1 MPASVPTAPR
11 RIAVIGGLYAGSER
25 GLTADLLVARALG
38 FAGVPVCTQ
47 LVMAGGGRVTD
58 VTDVPTDTV
67 AAQIDHTFATG
78 AIAGVKVGI
87 LAGHQTAE
95 VVLDACDAF
104 GVPVVLDLV
113 ASGPSGETV
122 LSSQGIDAVAA
133 RLSIPRLVTISKAD
147 AELVTGGEIASLD
160 DAQVAAQRIVNR
172 GARHVVI
179 RLGRLPYRFYD
190 AADDPGGADAG
201 AADAG
206 GTNENGSGPPPFSF
220 DLAYDGE
227 DFALFEAPLLP
238 EPTPEGGSS
247 AFAVAALAGRLNGLA
262 PDEAL
267 QQAKRY
273 VTEAIRQAVPGPE
286 GGLPLLNA
294 AWEDA
299 RGRM

>member
-1 MPASVPTAPR
+1 MSDSAPTAPR
-11 RIAVIGGLYAGSER
+11 RIACVGGLYAGSER

-47 LVMAGGGRVTD
+47 LVMAGAGRVTD

-67 AAQIDHTFATG
+67 AAQIDHTFSTG

-122 LSSQGIDAVAA
+122 LSSQGVDAVAA

-160 DAQVAAQRIVNR
+160 DAQVAAQRIVGR

-179 RLGRLPYRFYD
+179 RLGQLPYRFYD
-190 AADDPGGADAG
+190 AADDPGGADADG
-201 AADAG
+201 
-206 GTNENGSGPPPFSF
+206 GPPPFSF

-247 AFAVAALAGRLNGLA
+247 AFAVAALAGLLDGLTA
-262 PDEAL
+262 DEAL
-267 QQAKRY
+267 QRAKRY
-273 VTEAIRQAVPGPE
+273 CTEALRQSLPGPD
-286 GGLPLLNA
+286 GGLPLLNVSWDS
-294 AWEDA
+294 WE
-299 RGRM
+299 M

>member
-1 MPASVPTAPR
+1 MQILTAPR
-11 RIAVIGGLYAGSER
+11 RLAVVGGLYAGSER
-25 GLTADLLVARALG
+25 GLTADILVARALG
-38 FAGVPVCTQ
+38 FAPVPICTQ

-67 AAQIDHTFATG
+67 AAQLDHTFATG

-122 LSSQGIDAVAA
+122 LSAQGIDAVAV
-133 RLSIPRLVTISKAD
+133 RLGIPRLVTISRAD

-179 RLGRLPYRFYD
+179 RLGALPYRFYD
-190 AADDPGGADAG
+190 AADDPGGTDSPA
-201 AADAG
+201 
-206 GTNENGSGPPPFSF
+206 GPPPFSF
-220 DLAYDGE
+220 DLAFDGE

-247 AFAVAALAGRLNGLA
+247 SFAITALSALIDGQ
-262 PDEAL
+262 PVDEAL
-267 QQAKRY
+267 QRAKRY
-273 VTEAIRQAVPGPE
+273 ATEALRQSE
-286 GGLPLLNA
+286 NGLLRA
-294 AWEDA
+294 DWEA
-299 RGRM
+299 R

>member
-1 MPASVPTAPR
+1 MQTFTAPR
-11 RIAVIGGLYAGSER
+11 RLAVVGGLYAGSER
-25 GLTADLLVARALG
+25 GLTADILVARALG
-38 FAGVPVCTQ
+38 FAPVPICTQ

-67 AAQIDHTFATG
+67 AAQLDHTFATG
-78 AIAGVKVGI
+78 AIAGVKIGI

-122 LSSQGIDAVAA
+122 LSAQGIDAVAA
-133 RLSIPRLVTISKAD
+133 RLGIPRLVTISRAD

-179 RLGRLPYRFYD
+179 RLGALPYRFYD
-190 AADDPGGADAG
+190 AADDPGGAD
-201 AADAG
+201 
-206 GTNENGSGPPPFSF
+206 SPVGPPPFSF

-247 AFAVAALAGRLNGLA
+247 SFAITALSALVDGR
-262 PDEAL
+262 PVDEAL
-267 QQAKRY
+267 QLAKRY
-273 VTEAIRQAVPGPE
+273 ATEALRQSDN
-286 GGLPLLNA
+286 GLLRA
-294 AWEDA
+294 DWET
-299 RGRM
+299 R